1 MYPVSPQAYDRAIT
15 VFSPDG
21 RLFQVEYA
29 KEAVK
34 RGATAIGITYK
45 GGVALVSHKIIQSPL
60 VVPKSMKKI
69 FEIDTHI
76 YTTASGLIA
85 DARRLIDYARSIAS
99 SHRMTYDEPPSVI
112 KIARE
117 ISDTLQVY
125 TQYGGIRPF
134 GVSLLI
140 AGVDKEPE
148 LYEVEPSGA
157 LTGYTAAA
165 IGRGKK
171 VAEELLEKKI
181 PVIVFDP
188 TGQWTGF
195 VKPCRDK
202 KVLKY
207 YRRFG
212 LSKEDAKYYP
222 GMIYEIT
229 DPNVKIDFK
238 KYVNP
243 GEITVFVMNKLKPG
257 EYDTA
262 VINIIDTIFSQPWE
276 ESTHLKLVVAF
287 DEVHRLLEKY
297 GGKGGYIAL
306 ERACREFRKWGIGLI
321 MVSQVLSDFKEAIK
335 GNVLTEV
342 QMHTKSLADLS
353 RIEKKYGL
361 EYAKRVAREEVGIG
375 MMQNPKYNKGRP
387 WFIAFRPPLHM
398 PHKIPDEEM
407 RRYKEYT
414 EIIGKIELRIV
425 ELENKGK
432 DMTDSKIELKLAKTK
447 LKQGRFRM
455 AEIYITSLRKRLGV

>member
-45 GGVALVSHKIIQSPL
+45 DGVALVSHKIIQSPL
-60 VVPKSMKKI
+60 VVPESMKKI

-117 ISDTLQVY
+117 VSDTLQVY

-171 VAEELLEKKI
+171 VAEELLEKKYKKGMDRDEAI
-181 PVIVFDP
+181 LLAVKALKKSEESALTHESVEIAY
-188 TGQWTGF
+188 TGENGKDFVMLTGKEVERF
-195 VKPCRDK
+195 IK
-202 KVLKY
+202 KV
-207 YRRFG
+207 
-212 LSKEDAKYYP
+212 
-222 GMIYEIT
+222 
-229 DPNVKIDFK
+229 
-238 KYVNP
+238 
-243 GEITVFVMNKLKPG
+243 
-257 EYDTA
+257 
-262 VINIIDTIFSQPWE
+262 
-276 ESTHLKLVVAF
+276 
-287 DEVHRLLEKY
+287 
-297 GGKGGYIAL
+297 
-306 ERACREFRKWGIGLI
+306 
-321 MVSQVLSDFKEAIK
+321 
-335 GNVLTEV
+335 
-342 QMHTKSLADLS
+342 
-353 RIEKKYGL
+353 
-361 EYAKRVAREEVGIG
+361 
-375 MMQNPKYNKGRP
+375 
-387 WFIAFRPPLHM
+387 
-398 PHKIPDEEM
+398 
-407 RRYKEYT
+407 
-414 EIIGKIELRIV
+414 
-425 ELENKGK
+425 
-432 DMTDSKIELKLAKTK
+432 
-447 LKQGRFRM
+447 
-455 AEIYITSLRKRLGV
+455 